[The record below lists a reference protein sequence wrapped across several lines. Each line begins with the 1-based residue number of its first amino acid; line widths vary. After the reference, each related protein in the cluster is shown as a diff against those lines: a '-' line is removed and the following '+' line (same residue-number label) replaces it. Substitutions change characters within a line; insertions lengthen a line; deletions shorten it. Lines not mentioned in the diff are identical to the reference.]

1 MYTNGA
7 EYYDIIYLGIG
18 NLNATFLIPVCMPI
32 LAYGTAMGWISPNKA
47 LLMGDSSPSAKKLTE
62 EDVSWMASIMFI
74 FAPIAVFI
82 YGVAADKFGR
92 KNALLFSSLPI
103 TVSNLE

>member
-1 MYTNGA
+1 
-7 EYYDIIYLGIG
+7 
-18 NLNATFLIPVCMPI
+18 MPI

-47 LLMGDSSPSAKKLTE
+47 LLMGESSPSDAPLSE

-92 KNALLFSSLPI
+92 KNALLCASLPI
-103 TVSNLE
+103 SVSIIICQSIRKRLFWVNYETGEI